1 MIQREVVLLVII
13 AVAAV
18 PLYLFTRRMAEINR
32 HRNSGIAAALY
43 KRAQLQL
50 AEHDPEGAI
59 ESLRQAVTNDRGDRR
74 FAFALAKTL
83 AETHHDDEA
92 HHALL
97 RLRDAAPEDPSIN
110 LQLARLAVRQND
122 IAEATRYYH
131 HALYGIWTGDQ
142 IEKQRRE
149 TRTELIR
156 LLIDHGE
163 RSRAL
168 AELLVMSTE
177 TPNEAGLHVE
187 LAGLFGEVGDRERAL
202 EHFRTAAT
210 IEPEN
215 FAALRGAG
223 ETAFRMGDY
232 RAASRY
238 LAKARSSAAPG
249 ESAEVADLLEIARL
263 VESSDPLAARIS
275 RGEQVRRL
283 NFALDRVIALLRACI
298 ASHEGAGRFGPS
310 ILEKLEGDATAMR
323 SAITVGALRRDPD
336 LLQAGADLVFSIEET
351 AATSCGEPRGA
362 DRALLLIGRKHEG
375 GGR

>member
-1 MIQREVVLLVII
+1 MIQREVLLLVII

-32 HRNSGIAAALY
+32 HRNSGIAKALY
-43 KRAQLQL
+43 KRAQRQL
-50 AEHDPEGAI
+50 AEQDSKGAI
-59 ESLRQAVTNDRGDRR
+59 ESLRQAVTNDRDDRR

-92 HHALL
+92 RHALL

-142 IEKQRRE
+142 IETQRRE

-177 TPNEAGLHVE
+177 APSEAGLHVE
-187 LAGLFGEVGDRERAL
+187 LAGLFDEVGDRERAL

-232 RAASRY
+232 RAASRH
-238 LAKARSSAAPG
+238 LAKARVAAPPG
-249 ESAEVADLLEIARL
+249 ESAAVAELLDVARL

-275 RGEQVRRL
+275 RGEKVRRL
-283 NFALDRVIALLRACI
+283 TFALDRVVALLRGCI
-298 ASHEGAGRFGPS
+298 ATHESEGRFGPS
-310 ILEKLEGDATAMR
+310 LLEKLEGDAMAMR
-323 SAITVGALRRDPD
+323 AAITVGALRRDPD
-336 LLQAGADLVFSIEET
+336 LSQAGADLVFSIEET

-362 DRALLLIGRKHEG
+362 DRALLLIGRKHARRE
-375 GGR
+375 

>member
-1 MIQREVVLLVII
+1 MIQREVLLLVII

-18 PLYLFTRRMAEINR
+18 PLYLFTRRMAEIKR
-32 HRNSGIAAALY
+32 HRNSGIAKALY
-43 KRAQLQL
+43 NRAQRKL
-50 AEHDPEGAI
+50 AEQDSKGAI
-59 ESLRQAVTNDRGDRR
+59 ESLRQAVTNDRDDRR

-92 HHALL
+92 RHALL

-142 IEKQRRE
+142 IETQRRE

-177 TPNEAGLHVE
+177 APSEAGLHVE
-187 LAGLFGEVGDRERAL
+187 LAGLFDEVGDRERAL

-232 RAASRY
+232 RAASRH
-238 LAKARSSAAPG
+238 LAKARVAAPPG
-249 ESAEVADLLEIARL
+249 ESAAVAELLDVARL

-275 RGEQVRRL
+275 RGEKVRRL
-283 NFALDRVIALLRACI
+283 TFALDRVVALLRGCI
-298 ASHEGAGRFGPS
+298 ATHESEGRFGPS
-310 ILEKLEGDATAMR
+310 LLEKLEGDAMAMR
-323 SAITVGALRRDPD
+323 AAITVGALRRDPD
-336 LLQAGADLVFSIEET
+336 LSQAGADLVFSIEET

-362 DRALLLIGRKHEG
+362 DRALLLIGRKHARRE
-375 GGR
+375 

>member
-32 HRNSGIAAALY
+32 HRNSGIAKALY
-43 KRAQLQL
+43 KRAQLQFT
-50 AEHDPEGAI
+50 EHDPEGAI
-59 ESLRQAVTNDRGDRR
+59 ESLRQAVTNDRDDRR
-74 FAFALAKTL
+74 FAFALAKAL
-83 AETHHDDEA
+83 AEIHHDDEA
-92 HHALL
+92 RHALL

-110 LQLARLAVRQND
+110 LQLARLAVRRND

-149 TRTELIR
+149 TRTELVR

-163 RSRAL
+163 RRRAL

-187 LAGLFGEVGDRERAL
+187 LAGLFDEVGDSARAL
-202 EHFRTAAT
+202 EHFHTAAT

-232 RAASRY
+232 RAASLY
-238 LAKARSSAAPG
+238 LAKARLSAPPG
-249 ESAEVADLLEIARL
+249 ESAEVAELLDVARL
-263 VESSDPLAARIS
+263 VESGDPLAARLS
-275 RGEQVRRL
+275 RGERVRRL
-283 NFALDRVIALLRACI
+283 TFALDRVVGRLRSCVA
-298 ASHEGAGRFGPS
+298 AEQGVGRYGPS
-310 ILEKLEGDATAMR
+310 LLEKLEGDATAMR

-336 LLQAGADLVFSIEET
+336 LVQAGADLVFSIEET
-351 AATSCGEPRGA
+351 AAAWCGEPRGA
-362 DRALLLIGRKHEG
+362 DLALLLIGRKH
-375 GGR
+375 GRGER

>member
-1 MIQREVVLLVII
+1 MIQREVLLLVII

-32 HRNSGIAAALY
+32 HRNSGIAKALY
-43 KRAQLQL
+43 KRAQRQL
-50 AEHDPEGAI
+50 AEQDSKGAI
-59 ESLRQAVTNDRGDRR
+59 ESLRQAVTNDRDDRR

-92 HHALL
+92 RHALL

-142 IEKQRRE
+142 IETQRRE

-177 TPNEAGLHVE
+177 APSEAGLHVE
-187 LAGLFGEVGDRERAL
+187 LAGLFDEVGDRERAL

-232 RAASRY
+232 RAASRH
-238 LAKARSSAAPG
+238 LAKARVAAPPG
-249 ESAEVADLLEIARL
+249 ESAAVAELLDVARL

-275 RGEQVRRL
+275 RGEKVRRL
-283 NFALDRVIALLRACI
+283 TFALDRVVALLRGCI
-298 ASHEGAGRFGPS
+298 ATHESEGRFGPS
-310 ILEKLEGDATAMR
+310 LLEKLEGDAMAMR
-323 SAITVGALRRDPD
+323 AAITVGALRRDAV
-336 LLQAGADLVFSIEET
+336 LSLEVADLVFSIEVT

-362 DRALLLIGRKHEG
+362 DRALLLIGRKHARRE
-375 GGR
+375 